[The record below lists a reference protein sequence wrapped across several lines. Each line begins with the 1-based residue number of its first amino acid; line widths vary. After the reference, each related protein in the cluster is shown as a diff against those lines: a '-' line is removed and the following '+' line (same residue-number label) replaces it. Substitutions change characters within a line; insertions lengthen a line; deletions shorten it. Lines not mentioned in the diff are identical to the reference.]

1 MSNQHREHVPDRSNS
16 SMQDEDFRKTTV
28 HGLDDSGKDFDG
40 LLNTTDQLRT
50 LLAKEINGRPF
61 TELSGVT
68 FDHRGAELAG
78 HVLLDSLEDSGY
90 SVDDYDAVGALT
102 AAAVPLAD
110 AMLHAAASRGQSL
123 DAFVMD
129 FVYPSIKGPSIRGKR
144 VILLDA
150 WLSQKSYVQTSSL
163 VTLRNGNELSLD
175 CSIIRHQ
182 DAQPLAIA
190 SLVGGLHQQTIP
202 GSSDSDGIGNQNPT
216 IQVIDPVDGSSTS
229 LPFICAFDE
238 NQFAPADHEASVER
252 EQSH

>member
-1 MSNQHREHVPDRSNS
+1 MSSGHQEHVPNQSNS
-16 SMQDEDFRKTTV
+16 LMHDADFRKTTV
-28 HGLDDSGKDFDG
+28 HGLYDSGEGFDG

-50 LLAKEINGRPF
+50 LLSKEINGRPF

-78 HVLLDSLEDSGY
+78 HVLLDTLEDSGY

-150 WLSQKSYVQTSSL
+150 WLSEKSYVQTSSL

-190 SLVGGLHQQTIP
+190 SLVGGLHQQKIP
-202 GSSDSDGIGNQNPT
+202 GISGRDGTGKQNPK
-216 IQVIDPVDGSSTS
+216 IQVIDPVDGFSTC

-238 NQFAPADHEASVER
+238 KQFAPADREHSVER
-252 EQSH
+252 EQTH